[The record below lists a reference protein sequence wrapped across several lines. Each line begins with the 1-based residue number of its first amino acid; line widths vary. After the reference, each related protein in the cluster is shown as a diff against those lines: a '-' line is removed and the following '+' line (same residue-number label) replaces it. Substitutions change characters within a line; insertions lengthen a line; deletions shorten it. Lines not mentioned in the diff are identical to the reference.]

1 MKTIILSLCT
11 VSLLY
16 GSGPNESHAI
26 LSEVAKLRQ
35 KYEEC
40 RSGQCQINGIAPEV
54 YQKCDKERRA
64 AIEKIAQQQ
73 KTIARLEKQIN
84 EMRGQKLAL
93 HEPKGGGVAP
103 SAAVKI
109 KTPPPSAKKLP
120 LPPPKLCKVE
130 PTAASGEKNPQSVT
144 NESERERLKRLL
156 ELERKNHPAEK
167 PLPPPKNFA
176 ATDKTPAA
184 YRMKSDATIYDAP
197 EGKPL
202 FTWEA
207 QRSFTSGMKS
217 GEWVR
222 ITGYFV
228 NRKWQ
233 ATRENENLW
242 VRESDVIRR

>member
-1 MKTIILSLCT
+1 MKIIILSLCA

-16 GSGPNESHAI
+16 GSGSNDSYVI
-26 LSEVAKLRQ
+26 LNEVAKLRQ

-40 RSGQCQINGIAPEV
+40 RSGQCQITGIAPAV
-54 YQKCDKERRA
+54 HQKCDKERRD
-64 AIEKIAQQQ
+64 AIRKIAEQQN
-73 KTIARLEKQIN
+73 TIAQLEKQIHAMKARRVDLK
-84 EMRGQKLAL
+84 EL
-93 HEPKGGGVAP
+93 KGAETP
-103 SAAVKI
+103 PAAVKI

-130 PTAASGEKNPQSVT
+130 QTATSSEKNHPVAT

-167 PLPPPKNFA
+167 PFTPPKKFA

-184 YRMKSDATIYDAP
+184 YRMKIDGMIYDAP

-202 FTWEA
+202 FTWES
-207 QRSFTSGMKS
+207 QRSFTSGVKS
-217 GEWVR
+217 GEWIK

-242 VRESDVIRR
+242 VKESDVIRR